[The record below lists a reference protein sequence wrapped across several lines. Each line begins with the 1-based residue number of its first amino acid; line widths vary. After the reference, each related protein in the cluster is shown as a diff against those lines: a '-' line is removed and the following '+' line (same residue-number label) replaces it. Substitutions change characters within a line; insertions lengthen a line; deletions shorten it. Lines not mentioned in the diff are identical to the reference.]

1 MKYVFYFELIF
12 IYDTIKVT
20 HSLLTNIAI
29 KNTCCIFLIDDSLE
43 RRARCTEMTD
53 FFPTS
58 RNKNNRK
65 RREQDERKREEPGA
79 SLKYNIRPRK
89 TENKV

>member
-43 RRARCTEMTD
+43 TR
-53 FFPTS
+53 PVH
-58 RNKNNRK
+58 RNDRFL
-65 RREQDERKREEPGA
+65 P
-79 SLKYNIRPRK
+79 
-89 TENKV
+89 NKSQQKQ